1 MALSVSSADTHPMNP
16 EHSGKM
22 LTAASAHFHFCHYNK
37 KHYKSGIQR
46 KTLAYRLHS
55 RTQIGCVSHGAH
67 CHNNTIKIS

>member
-37 KHYKSGIQR
+37 KHYKTGGKHLRIVYILELKSAVSVTGLTVTTIQS
-46 KTLAYRLHS
+46 K
-55 RTQIGCVSHGAH
+55 
-67 CHNNTIKIS
+67 